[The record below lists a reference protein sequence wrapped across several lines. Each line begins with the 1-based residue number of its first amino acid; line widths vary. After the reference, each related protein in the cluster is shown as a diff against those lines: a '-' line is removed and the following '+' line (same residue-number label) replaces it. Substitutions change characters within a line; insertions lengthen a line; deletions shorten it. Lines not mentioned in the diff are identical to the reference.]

1 MGGGRLE
8 LQLNF
13 PQCTQQLTS
22 PSQEETTQSQGFPG
36 SLVVKN
42 TPANAGDTGSI
53 PGPGRSH
60 MPWSNQVCEPQLLSL
75 CHQARNPQLLK
86 PVCPAACA
94 PQEKPLQ
101 REARA
106 PQVESGTR
114 SPPLAAVRES
124 PCTAMKAQSSQIN
137 R

>member
-1 MGGGRLE
+1 MGGGRPE
-8 LQLNF
+8 LQRNL
-13 PQCTQQLTS
+13 PQCTGQLTS
-22 PSQEETTQSQGFPG
+22 PPQQETTQSQGFPG
-36 SLVVKN
+36 SSVVKN

-75 CHQARNPQLLK
+75 CYRDWNPQLLK

-101 REARA
+101 REAHA
-106 PQVESGTR
+106 SQVKSGTR